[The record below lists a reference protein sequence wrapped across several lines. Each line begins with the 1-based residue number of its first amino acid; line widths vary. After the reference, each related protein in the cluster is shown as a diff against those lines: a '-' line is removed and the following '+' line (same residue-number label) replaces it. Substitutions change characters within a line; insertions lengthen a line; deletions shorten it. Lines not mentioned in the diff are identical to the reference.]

1 VVECNLAKVD
11 VEGSNP
17 FSRSIVSR
25 SADLLHTTWG
35 VRLKSAREMGRK
47 PFPRSERCPCG
58 SGDKYKRCCFQ
69 KGFTYQVDDETG
81 EVIRAVPLNREA
93 RTELDNALAV
103 QREKFIAK
111 FGREPGPD
119 DPIFFDLDE
128 DKLREDT
135 ANAMR
140 AAGIA
145 PALIYAYEETGLIV
159 TQENRNL
166 IPDVELREFDAK
178 VREYHDLHLGDDPKV
193 G

>member
-1 VVECNLAKVD
+1 
-11 VEGSNP
+11 
-17 FSRSIVSR
+17 
-25 SADLLHTTWG
+25 
-35 VRLKSAREMGRK
+35 MGRK
-47 PFPRSERCPCG
+47 PFPRNERCPCG

-140 AAGIA
+140 AAGIS

-159 TQENRNL
+159 TQENRSL
-166 IPDVELREFDAK
+166 IPDIELREFDAK
-178 VREYHDLHLGDDPKV
+178 VREYHDLHLDDDPKV